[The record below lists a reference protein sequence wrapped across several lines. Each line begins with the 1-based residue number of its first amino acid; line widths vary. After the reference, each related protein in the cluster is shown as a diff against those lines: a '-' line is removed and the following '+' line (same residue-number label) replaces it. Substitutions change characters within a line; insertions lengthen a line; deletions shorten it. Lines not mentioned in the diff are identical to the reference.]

1 MYISVYIKLIL
12 FFLMYMTSY
21 TNDINTRWCCCWCL
35 CVIVFVINVV
45 MGFHYIDTGKSI
57 AFNATFINV
66 KPMYTFITSSHI
78 LNKCHYTLPSITLNI
93 GTPQQQYTFIIS
105 TETYLSYIIHY
116 NTTTTTTSSTFTY
129 DNATLNDLVNGHYHN
144 HKLYG
149 YIGKDIMHVDSSN
162 EITFAFINV
171 NESDSTCNNI
181 GISGSIG
188 IMKKYMSVYD
198 RIYSNENYSFI
209 NTLEEHDVIDK
220 RRFAFDFTSE
230 DDIKHE
236 ITFGKRYTNLSYCD
250 SSYRYLSNIWYCDF
264 VGVKYHNEVIVRTE
278 EIMYFE
284 TQFPFIILSDK
295 TGKAVFERLLLK
307 YTMCNVD
314 QSDNK
319 EFIIC
324 EDVSNSGIMHEQLV
338 FMFDHNVEVVIK
350 LSDVYQHGVL
360 MLFRELGGDASSF
373 GAVVFKNRIVVFDQD
388 AKAIGFSEYHI
399 HSHTP
404 IHNNNNNKYSIY
416 KKQMYVLIIISN
428 CLCILLMLFVTYN

>member
-1 MYISVYIKLIL
+1 
-12 FFLMYMTSY
+12 MYMTSY
-21 TNDINTRWCCCWCL
+21 INCGYCYWCWCW
-35 CVIVFVINVV
+35 CVIVFIINVV
-45 MGFHYIDTGKSI
+45 SGFHYIDTGKSI

-66 KPMYTFITSSHI
+66 KPMFTFITSSPI
-78 LNKCHYTLPSITLNI
+78 LNQCQYTLPSITLNI

-116 NTTTTTTSSTFTY
+116 NTTTTSATFTY
-129 DNATLNDLVNGHYHN
+129 DNATINEIVNGHYHN

-149 YIGKDIMHVDSSN
+149 YIGKDIMRVDSSN
-162 EITFAFINV
+162 EIMFAFINV
-171 NESDSTCNNI
+171 NESDYTCNNV

-209 NTLEEHDVIDK
+209 NTLEDKDVIDK

-230 DDIKHE
+230 DELRHE

-250 SSYRYLSNIWYCDF
+250 SSYKYLSNIWYCDF
-264 VGVKYHNEVIVRTE
+264 IGVKYNGDVIVHAE

-284 TQFPFIILSDK
+284 TQFPYIILSDK
-295 TGKAVFERLLLK
+295 TGKAVFERLLMK
-307 YTMCNVD
+307 YTMCNTH

-319 EFIIC
+319 EFIVC
-324 EDVSNSGIMHEQLV
+324 EDGSNSNIRHEQLV

-373 GAVVFKNRIVVFDQD
+373 GAVVFKNRIVVFDQE
-388 AKAIGFSEYHI
+388 AKAIGFSEYHTPI
-399 HSHTP
+399 HTHTP
-404 IHNNNNNKYSIY
+404 IYSIY

-428 CLCILLMLFVTYN
+428 CLCIILMLVITYQKVCNIYKYN

>member
-1 MYISVYIKLIL
+1 
-12 FFLMYMTSY
+12 MYMTSY
-21 TNDINTRWCCCWCL
+21 TNNINTSCWYW
-35 CVIVFVINVV
+35 CVIIFIINVV
-45 MGFHYIDTGKSI
+45 TGFHYIDTGKSI
-57 AFNATFINV
+57 SFNATFINV
-66 KPMYTFITSSHI
+66 KPMFTFITSSPI
-78 LNKCHYTLPSITLNI
+78 LNQCQYTLPSITLNI

-116 NTTTTTTSSTFTY
+116 NTTTTSATFTY
-129 DNATLNDLVNGHYHN
+129 DNATLNDLVNGHYHSY
-144 HKLYG
+144 KLYG
-149 YIGKDIMHVDSSN
+149 YIGKDIMRVDSSN
-162 EITFAFINV
+162 EISFAFINV
-171 NESDSTCNNI
+171 NESDNTCDNI

-230 DDIKHE
+230 DDIRHE
-236 ITFGKRYTNLSYCD
+236 VTFGKRYANLSYCD

-264 VGVKYHNEVIVRTE
+264 IGVKYDNEVIVSTE

-284 TQFPFIILSDK
+284 TQFPYIILSDK

-307 YTMCNVD
+307 YTMCNTH

-319 EFIIC
+319 EFIVC
-324 EDVSNSGIMHEQLV
+324 EDVNNSIMHEQLV

-350 LSDVYQHGVL
+350 LSDIYQHGVL

-373 GAVVFKNRIVVFDQD
+373 GAVVFKNRIVVFDQE

-399 HSHTP
+399 HTHTP
-404 IHNNNNNKYSIY
+404 IHNNNNNYSTY

-428 CLCILLMLFVTYN
+428 CLCIILMLFVTYQKVCNI